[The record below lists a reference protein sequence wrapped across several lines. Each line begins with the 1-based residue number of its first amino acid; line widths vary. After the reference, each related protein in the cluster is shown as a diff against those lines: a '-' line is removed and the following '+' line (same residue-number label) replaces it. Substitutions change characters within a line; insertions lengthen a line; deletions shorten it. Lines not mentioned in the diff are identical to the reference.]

1 MSYIIDD
8 INKWIENIKPI
19 SGECISIDITI
30 KDRNKTQ
37 LDVVVSIGDSIGD
50 ERGNHFNSWY
60 KHYTINDKIY
70 PSESCDLNKVK
81 DKFNL

>member
-19 SGECISIDITI
+19 SGECVSIDITI
-30 KDRNKTQ
+30 KDRNKKQ
-37 LDVVVSIGDSIGD
+37 LDVVVSIGDSISD
-50 ERGNHFNSWY
+50 ERGNYFNSWY
-60 KHYTINDKIY
+60 KCYVINDKIY